1 MSHIIFHKPPPIGA
15 HVKIFHKSGQ
25 RAEPLLLLTFIGDD
39 YTSGFTIP
47 GHTFDASKITIII
60 NDNILPTTE
69 WTVSENRWQN
79 NLKDPTMSKSVILLN
94 KEEEYGLVDGTQGYV
109 APFTLSEAD
118 DGIPRD
124 KIKYRLAKALH
135 QTGREYL
142 VTLWDSRRVVYTK
155 VNSGYEFYMCH

>member
-79 NLKDPTMSKSVILLN
+79 NLKDPTMSKSVIQFQHEMVAINYDIDPVTYQAPIVLSAED
-94 KEEEYGLVDGTQGYV
+94 KVKYIYGVPQSLELFERIKKAIESKGYIFRQVGWTYMLVYYHK
-109 APFTLSEAD
+109 P
-118 DGIPRD
+118 
-124 KIKYRLAKALH
+124 
-135 QTGREYL
+135 
-142 VTLWDSRRVVYTK
+142 
-155 VNSGYEFYMCH
+155 